1 MLKILPTNK
10 TGASG
15 TPNSKEVRPNIT
27 GVKSKSSCS
36 AESMTVF
43 GWRASCFSLLLW
55 CSGSHTHAHSLT
67 YLAPTAKETNAALFT
82 SVWVFKTMPWC
93 NLATPLEFR
102 KWEKWKGKLGS
113 NRGSFSLLPC
123 RSASSRNGESCADRI
138 SILSRGVEQ
147 TLPITP
153 E

>member
-1 MLKILPTNK
+1 MFKILKMNK

-67 YLAPTAKETNAALFT
+67 YLAPTVKETNAALFT

-113 NRGSFSLLPC
+113 FSLLPC
-123 RSASSRNGESCADRI
+123 RSASSRNGESCA
-138 SILSRGVEQ
+138 ILSRGVEQ
-147 TLPITP
+147 TLPISP